1 MAPSTPI
8 STAMVLAA
16 GLGMRMRPLTLERP
30 KPLVVLRGRTLLD
43 RALDRVRAA
52 GVTRTVVNT
61 HYLAEMIED
70 HLSDHADIV
79 LSPEA
84 ERLETGG
91 GVARALPHLGDQ
103 PFFVINSDAVWHDGD
118 VPALNRLAAAWD
130 PARMDVLL
138 LMQPVDR
145 AMGYHGAGDY
155 HLAADGALRR
165 RGQDETAVHLFAGVQ
180 ILHPKIFHDIPDG
193 PFSLNLLYD
202 RAETAGRLCGLEHDS
217 DWFHVGTPEDL
228 AATDAAFARLAGP
241 SGSSGSGE

>member
-1 MAPSTPI
+1 MPPAPI

-43 RALDRVRAA
+43 RALDRLRAA

-70 HLSDHADIV
+70 HLRDDADIV

-91 GVARALPHLGDQ
+91 GVARALPHLGGA
-103 PFFVINSDAVWHDGD
+103 PFYVVNSDAVWRDGA
-118 VPALNRLAAAWD
+118 VSALDRLAAAWD
-130 PARMDVLL
+130 AARMDVLL

-145 AMGYHGAGDY
+145 AMGYHGPGDY
-155 HLAADGALRR
+155 HMADDGTLHR
-165 RGQDETAVHLFAGVQ
+165 RGADETAVHLFAGVQ

-202 RAETAGRLCGLEHDS
+202 RAEAAGRLHGVEHDS

-228 AATDAAFARLAGP
+228 AATEAVFATLAD
-241 SGSSGSGE
+241 SGE

>member
-1 MAPSTPI
+1 MAPSPPI

-30 KPLVVLRGRTLLD
+30 KPLVVLDGRTLLD
-43 RALDRVRAA
+43 RALDRLRAA

-61 HYLAEMIED
+61 HYLAAMIEEHLAD
-70 HLSDHADIV
+70 HDDIV

-91 GVARALPHLGDQ
+91 GVARALPHLGGR
-103 PFFVINSDAVWHDGD
+103 PFYVVNSDAVWRDGA
-118 VPALNRLAAAWD
+118 VPALDRLAAAWD
-130 PARMDVLL
+130 AARMDVLL
-138 LMQPVDR
+138 LVQPVAR

-165 RGQDETAVHLFAGVQ
+165 RGADETAAHLFAGIQ
-180 ILHPKIFHDIPDG
+180 ILNPKIFHDIPDG

-202 RAETAGRLCGLEHDS
+202 RAEAAGRLCGLEHES
-217 DWFHVGTPEDL
+217 DWYHVGTPEDL
-228 AATDAAFARLAGP
+228 AATEAAFARLSGP
-241 SGSSGSGE
+241 GG

>member
-1 MAPSTPI
+1 MAAPTI
-8 STAMVLAA
+8 AMVLAA

-43 RALDRVRAA
+43 RALDRLRAA

-61 HYLAEMIED
+61 HYLAEMIEM
-70 HLSDHADIV
+70 HLRGQDDIV

-91 GVARALPHLGDQ
+91 GVARALPHLGNE
-103 PFFVINSDAVWHDGD
+103 PFYVVNSDAVWHDGA
-118 VPALNRLAAAWD
+118 VPALDRLAAAWD
-130 PARMDVLL
+130 PALMDVLL
-138 LMQPVDR
+138 LLQPVDR

-155 HLAADGALRR
+155 HLAAESALRR
-165 RGQDETAVHLFAGVQ
+165 RGADETAAHLFAGVQ
-180 ILHPKIFHDIPDG
+180 IMHPRLFRDIPDG

-202 RAETAGRLCGLEHDS
+202 RAEAAGRLHGIEHDS

-228 AATDAAFARLAGP
+228 AATETALADLAD
-241 SGSSGSGE
+241 SGG

>member
-1 MAPSTPI
+1 MAARI

-43 RALDRVRAA
+43 RALNRLRAA

-61 HYLAEMIED
+61 HYLAEMIEA
-70 HLSDHADIV
+70 HLSGHSDIV

-91 GVARALPHLGDQ
+91 GVARALPHFGGE
-103 PFFVINSDAVWHDGD
+103 PFYVVNSDAVWRDEA
-118 VPALNRLAAAWD
+118 VPALHRLAAAWD

-138 LMQPVDR
+138 LVQPVDR

-155 HLAADGALRR
+155 HLATDGTLRR
-165 RGQDETAVHLFAGVQ
+165 RGADEAAVHLFAGVQ
-180 ILHPKIFHDIPDG
+180 ILHPKIFQDIPDG

-202 RAETAGRLCGLEHDS
+202 RAEAAGRLHGVEHDS

-228 AATDAAFARLAGP
+228 AATEAAFASLA
-241 SGSSGSGE
+241 GSGE

>member
-1 MAPSTPI
+1 MASSTAI

-16 GLGMRMRPLTLERP
+16 GLGMRMRPLTLDRP
-30 KPLVVLRGRTLLD
+30 KPLVELCGRTLLD
-43 RALDRVRAA
+43 RALDRLRAA

-70 HLSDHADIV
+70 HLSHHADIV

-91 GVARALPHLGDQ
+91 GVARALPHLGGA
-103 PFFVINSDAVWHDGD
+103 PFYVVNSDAVWHDGD
-118 VPALNRLAAAWD
+118 VPALERLAAAWD

-145 AMGYHGAGDY
+145 AMGYHGSGDY
-155 HLAADGALRR
+155 HLAADATLRR
-165 RGQDETAVHLFAGVQ
+165 RVSDESAVHLFAGVQ
-180 ILHPKIFHDIPDG
+180 ILHPNIFHDIPDG

-202 RAETAGRLCGLEHDS
+202 RAEATGRLHGLEHDS
-217 DWFHVGTPEDL
+217 DWYHVGTPEDL
-228 AATDAAFARLAGP
+228 TATEAAFAGLAD
-241 SGSSGSGE
+241 SGG

>member
-1 MAPSTPI
+1 MAAPTN
-8 STAMVLAA
+8 AMVLAA

-43 RALDRVRAA
+43 RALDRLRAA
-52 GVTRTVVNT
+52 GVMRTVVNT

-70 HLSDHADIV
+70 HLRDHGDIV

-91 GVARALPHLGDQ
+91 GVARALPHLGDA
-103 PFFVINSDAVWHDGD
+103 PFYVVNSDAVWRDGC
-118 VPALNRLAAAWD
+118 VPALDRLAAAWD
-130 PARMDVLL
+130 AAEMDVLL
-138 LMQPVDR
+138 LIQPVER

-155 HLAADGALRR
+155 HLAADGRLRR
-165 RGQDETAVHLFAGVQ
+165 RGADESAVHLFAGVQ
-180 ILHPKIFHDIPDG
+180 ILNPTIFHDIPDG

-202 RAETAGRLCGLEHDS
+202 RAEAAGRLHGLEHDA

-228 AATDAAFARLAGP
+228 ATEAALSDRADSRG
-241 SGSSGSGE
+241 

>member
-1 MAPSTPI
+1 MAAPTS
-8 STAMVLAA
+8 AMVLAA

-43 RALDRVRAA
+43 RALDRLRAA

-70 HLSDHADIV
+70 HLRGQGDIV

-91 GVARALPHLGDQ
+91 GVARALPHFGGT
-103 PFFVINSDAVWHDGD
+103 PFYVVNSDAVWRDGS
-118 VPALNRLAAAWD
+118 VPALDRLAAAWD
-130 PARMDVLL
+130 AAEMDVLL
-138 LMQPVDR
+138 LIQPVDR

-155 HLAADGALRR
+155 HLRADGRLRR
-165 RGQDETAVHLFAGVQ
+165 RGADESAAHLFAGIQ
-180 ILHPKIFHDIPDG
+180 ILHPRLFHDIPDG

-202 RAETAGRLCGLEHDS
+202 RAEAAGRLHGVEHDS

-228 AATDAAFARLAGP
+228 AATEAALADLADQ
-241 SGSSGSGE
+241 GE